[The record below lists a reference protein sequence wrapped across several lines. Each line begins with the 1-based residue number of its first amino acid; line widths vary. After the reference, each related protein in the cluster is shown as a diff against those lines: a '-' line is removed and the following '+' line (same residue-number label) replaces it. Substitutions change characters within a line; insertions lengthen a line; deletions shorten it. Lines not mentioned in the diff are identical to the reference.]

1 MNDTL
6 IHAFISILI
15 FIWLCISLSVHPTSI
30 IGVKNIKKMNLESF
44 EAVLDELSANM
55 DDGDDDEDVEG
66 MESEDIDDIDSNQS

>member
-1 MNDTL
+1 M
-6 IHAFISILI
+6 
-15 FIWLCISLSVHPTSI
+15 HPTSI

>member
-1 MNDTL
+1 MYDTL
-6 IHAFISILI
+6 IHAFISI
-15 FIWLCISLSVHPTSI
+15 WLCVSLALNSSSI

>member
-1 MNDTL
+1 MKLTL
-6 IHAFISILI
+6 FHDLHLIMRLSI
-15 FIWLCISLSVHPTSI
+15 PATTSI